1 MLAIQ
6 RRMDSTDLNRLAFLA
21 LGGLLSVL
29 WPVVTDAIR
38 RGRENILAKQAM
50 RAELAELGVK
60 LTFAAHLIDMRQGTV
75 SKQTLQWLK
84 THLEQYA
91 GIERI
96 ETVIEST
103 RLQLSWS
110 DEELEAY
117 VRGKASSRENIVLQK
132 YGVPMLDSRI
142 SALWSLE
149 NRLQHQML
157 TIRTE
162 VDLLN
167 DLVDRSR
174 HYSDLTFTKLEAE
187 NYKRVVGNVE
197 QIYGE
202 YAKRARRLV
211 EQVAETR
218 SLM

>member
-1 MLAIQ
+1 
-6 RRMDSTDLNRLAFLA
+6 MDSTDLNRLAFLA

-29 WPVVTDAIR
+29 WSVVTDANR

-50 RAELAELGVK
+50 RAELSELGIK
-60 LTFAAHLIDMRQGTV
+60 LTLAAHLIDMRQGTV
-75 SKQTLQWLK
+75 SKQSLQSLK

-96 ETVIEST
+96 EAVIKST

-110 DEELEAY
+110 DEELQTY
-117 VRGKASSRENIVLQK
+117 VRGEANASPQSIVLQK

-149 NRLQHQML
+149 NRLQHQIL
-157 TIRTE
+157 AIRTE

-174 HYSDLTFTKLEAE
+174 YYSDLTFTKLEAE
-187 NYKRVVGNVE
+187 NYNRVIGNVE

-211 EQVAETR
+211 EQVAEAR